1 MLEILEFGNKFAVGI
16 FDIYIIVRLLN
27 AIFKGKLYD
36 KRFLYFVI
44 LLQFIPSIF
53 VQYFHEAK
61 RKRPLDELQRSSS
74 LMSHRSRIYL
84 YNIPEFPRV

>member
-44 LLQFIPSIF
+44 LLDIIVLIMLGYYAPNLCYSWYKYFNRSVRNDNCVAYRERRFEFF
-53 VQYFHEAK
+53 V
-61 RKRPLDELQRSSS
+61 
-74 LMSHRSRIYL
+74 
-84 YNIPEFPRV
+84 

>member
-44 LLQFIPSIF
+44 L
-53 VQYFHEAK
+53 
-61 RKRPLDELQRSSS
+61 
-74 LMSHRSRIYL
+74 
-84 YNIPEFPRV
+84 